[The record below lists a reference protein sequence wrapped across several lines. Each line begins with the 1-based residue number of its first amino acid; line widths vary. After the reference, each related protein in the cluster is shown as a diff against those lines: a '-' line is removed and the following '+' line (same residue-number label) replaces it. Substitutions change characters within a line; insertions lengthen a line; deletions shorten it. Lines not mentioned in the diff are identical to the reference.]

1 MAATRYGILVYD
13 DVEVLDAFG
22 PFEVFSVAAR
32 LSAGSPRGSAGA
44 VLVSAYPDR
53 SIVTARGGLRVCT
66 DVSIATAPEFDVLLV
81 PGGVTKVAETDPD
94 LRAWIAARSSTP
106 VAARSSTPVVARS
119 TTPIIAS
126 VCTGAFLL
134 AVAGVLTD
142 HRVTT
147 HWDDLAELAR
157 RFPELTVLDG
167 PRWVHDRGIYTSA
180 GISAGIDLAL
190 HLVSLVDDDLAL
202 RVARQMDYRG

>member
-1 MAATRYGILVYD
+1 MAPTRYGILLYD

-32 LSAGSPRGSAGA
+32 LSAGHACGSAGA
-44 VLVSAYPDR
+44 TLVSAYPER
-53 SIVTARGGLRVCT
+53 STITARGGLRVHT

-81 PGGVTKVAETDPD
+81 PGGVTHRAEADGE
-94 LRAWIAARSSTP
+94 LIAWIASRASTP
-106 VAARSSTPVVARS
+106 IV
-119 TTPIIAS
+119 AS

-134 AVAGVLTD
+134 AGAGVLTD

-147 HWDDLAELAR
+147 HWDDLDELAR
-157 RFPELTVLDG
+157 RFPDLTVLAE
-167 PRWVHDRGIYTSA
+167 PRWVRDRDVFTSA

-190 HLVSLVDDDLAL
+190 HLVSLVDADLAR
-202 RVARQMDYRG
+202 RVARQMDYHLQ

>member
-1 MAATRYGILVYD
+1 VAATRYGILVYD

-44 VLVSAYPDR
+44 TLVSAYPDR
-53 SIVTARGGLRVCT
+53 PIVTARGGLRVCT

-81 PGGVTKVAETDPD
+81 PGGVTHSAETDPD
-94 LRAWIAARSSTP
+94 LLTWIAARASTP
-106 VAARSSTPVVARS
+106 IV
-119 TTPIIAS
+119 AS

-134 AVAGVLTD
+134 AAAGVLTD

-147 HWDDLAELAR
+147 HWDDLDDLAR

-190 HLVSLVDDDLAL
+190 HLVSSVDDDLA
-202 RVARQMDYRG
+202 RHVARQMDYRRSGDPGSA

>member
-22 PFEVFSVAAR
+22 PFEVFAVAAR
-32 LSAGSPRGSAGA
+32 LSAGSPHGSAGA
-44 VLVSAYPDR
+44 TLVSAYPDR

-66 DVSIATAPEFDVLLV
+66 DVSIATSPQFDVLLV
-81 PGGVTKVAETDPD
+81 PGGVTHIAETDPD
-94 LRAWIAARSSTP
+94 LLAWITAQASTP
-106 VAARSSTPVVARS
+106 IV
-119 TTPIIAS
+119 AS

-134 AVAGVLTD
+134 AAAGVLTD

-147 HWDDLAELAR
+147 HWDDLDELAR

-190 HLVSLVDDDLAL
+190 HLVSFIDDDLAR
-202 RVARQMDYRG
+202 RVARQMDYRRSGDPASA